1 MVLISMRVVP
11 LFPHLPVYVDFLV
24 FDNDWLLEIFV
35 KQILPATETNF
46 RSIDPIY
53 LH

>member
-11 LFPHLPVYVDFLV
+11 LGLPPLARVDFLA
-24 FDNDWLLEIFV
+24 FDNDRLLEIFV
-35 KQILPATETNF
+35 KQILPAMETNF